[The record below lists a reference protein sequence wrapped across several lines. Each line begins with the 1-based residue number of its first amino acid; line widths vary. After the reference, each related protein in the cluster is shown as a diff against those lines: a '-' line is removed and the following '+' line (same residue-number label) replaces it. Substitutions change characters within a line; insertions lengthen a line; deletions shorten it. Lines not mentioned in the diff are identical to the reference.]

1 MCFIEY
7 LPQLVAAHAG
17 HPDDEPA
24 AERLEEVA
32 VWVHKHEHHR
42 EQRQEHHV
50 GQLRVRARDM
60 HAANRLLDTSV
71 LHESVIQSKW
81 TVNT

>member
-1 MCFIEY
+1 MILIGY

-32 VWVHKHEHHR
+32 VRVHEHEHHR

-50 GQLRVRARDM
+50 GQLRARDTWLPLT
-60 HAANRLLDTSV
+60 AE
-71 LHESVIQSKW
+71 LHESHSKC